1 MQSRNTYARICACTH
16 MYACPGRD
24 RRSTALLSDLR
35 PYPEGLVHSTQL
47 AALHEPRNPEHAP
60 RSLAPCLDLHY
71 RCCAHLMLVV
81 PTVLKSHTCGSA
93 AQGSRINPCNSSG
106 RISPASWRTAAMA
119 MAATAGAPSQ
129 GESWV
134 AAWSGQGDH

>member
-1 MQSRNTYARICACTH
+1 MQKKEYICMYLCMHTYVCMSRQRLGIH
-16 MYACPGRD
+16 GF
-24 RRSTALLSDLR
+24 ALRLK
-35 PYPEGLVHSTQL
+35 PYPGGLVHSTQL
-47 AALHEPRNPEHAP
+47 AALHEPRSPEPVP
-60 RSLAPCLDLHY
+60 RSLALCLDLHY

-81 PTVLKSHTCGSA
+81 PTVLKSHTCGSS

-119 MAATAGAPSQ
+119 VAATAGAPSQ

-134 AAWSGQGDH
+134 TAWSGQGDH